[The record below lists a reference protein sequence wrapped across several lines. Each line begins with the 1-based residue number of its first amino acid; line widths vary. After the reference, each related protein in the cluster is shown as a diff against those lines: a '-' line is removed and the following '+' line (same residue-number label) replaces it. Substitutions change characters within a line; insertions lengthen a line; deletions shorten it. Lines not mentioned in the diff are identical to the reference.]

1 MEMFFAG
8 MKSSYLCTQK
18 GKIEAVDVQLSEME
32 SEYAEIRK

>member
-18 GKIEAVDVQLSEME
+18 GKIEAVDVQLWEME
-32 SEYAEIRK
+32 SEYAEIPK